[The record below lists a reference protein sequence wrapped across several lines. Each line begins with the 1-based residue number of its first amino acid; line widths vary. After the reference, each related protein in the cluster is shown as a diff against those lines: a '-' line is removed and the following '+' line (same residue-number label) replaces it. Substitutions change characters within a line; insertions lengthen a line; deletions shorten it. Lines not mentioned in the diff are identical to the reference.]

1 VTEGLI
7 LLDAAAV
14 RAALPLPRALE
25 SQRLAFAALGRGEVA
40 ASGKLLLDDSPDS
53 TLFCYVARLDGHSPA
68 VCKIGSVN
76 PGNAAAGLPA
86 VSATVLALDPRTGRP
101 WAVLDGTEVTTLR
114 TAAATALAV
123 DLLAPRTAGVLAIV
137 GAGVQGRQHARAIAG
152 VRALREIRVWSPTP
166 EHRAEAAA
174 GLATEL
180 AAPVRA
186 ADSVAGAVHGA
197 DLVVTCTLSSTPV
210 LRRAWLAE
218 HCLVASVGSFSAAR
232 CEVDDDLVDQASL
245 IVVDDV
251 PTALRNAGPVVRAGE
266 RGAGVAARLR
276 GLGDLVLDPPALPPP
291 GLVFFNS
298 TGLGVQDAA
307 AAAMVLQHLDGQGAR
322 TAASASR

>member
-1 VTEGLI
+1 VTGGGLL

-14 RAALPLPRALE
+14 RAALPLPDALE

-40 ASGKLLLDDSPDS
+40 ASGKLLLDDSPES
-53 TLFCYVARLDGHSPA
+53 TLFCYVARLDGSSPA

-152 VRALREIRVWSPTP
+152 VRPLREIRAWSPTP
-166 EHRAEAAA
+166 AHRTAAA
-174 GLATEL
+174 AEL
-180 AAPVRA
+180 AAELALPVRA
-186 ADSVAGAVHGA
+186 ADSVQAAVHGA

-210 LRRAWLAE
+210 LHRAWLAG
-218 HCLVASVGSFSAAR
+218 HCLVASVGSFSAGR
-232 CEVDDDLVDQASL
+232 CEVDDDLVDRAGL

-251 PTALRNAGPVVRAGE
+251 PTALRNAGPVVRASE
-266 RGAGVAARLR
+266 RDAGLAGRLR
-276 GLGDLVLDPPALPPP
+276 GLGELVLDPPAAAPP

-307 AAAMVLQHLDGQGAR
+307 AAAMVLQRLDDGPADPP
-322 TAASASR
+322 APP

>member
-1 VTEGLI
+1 VTGGLI

-14 RAALPLPRALE
+14 RAALPLPDALE

-53 TLFCYVARLDGHSPA
+53 TLFCYVARLDGSSPA

-86 VSATVLALDPRTGRP
+86 VSATVLALDPGTGRP
-101 WAVLDGTEVTTLR
+101 WAVLDGTELTTLR

-123 DLLAPRTAGVLAIV
+123 DLLAPAAAGVLAVI

-152 VRALREIRVWSPTP
+152 VRALREIRAWSPTP
-166 EHRAEAAA
+166 AHRTAAA
-174 GLATEL
+174 AEL
-180 AAPVRA
+180 AAELALPVRP
-186 ADSVAGAVHGA
+186 ADSVAAAVQGA
-197 DLVVTCTLSSTPV
+197 DLVVTCTLTSTPV
-210 LRRAWLAE
+210 LHRAWLAE
-218 HCLVASVGSFSAAR
+218 RCLVASVGSFSAGR
-232 CEVDDDLVDQASL
+232 CEVDDDLVEQAGL

-251 PTALRNAGPVVRAGE
+251 PTALRNAGPVVRAVA
-266 RGAGVAARLR
+266 RGHDLSGRLR
-276 GLGDLVLDPPALPPP
+276 GLGEVLLAPPAEPPP

-307 AAAMVLQHLDGQGAR
+307 ATAMVLQRRGGGP
-322 TAASASR
+322 AAT